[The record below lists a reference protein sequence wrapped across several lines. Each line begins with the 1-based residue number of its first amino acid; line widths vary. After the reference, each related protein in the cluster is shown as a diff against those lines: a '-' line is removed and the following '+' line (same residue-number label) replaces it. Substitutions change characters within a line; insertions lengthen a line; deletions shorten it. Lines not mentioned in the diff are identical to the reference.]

1 MEWSGIACTVMRAAS
16 DLVRIVPL
24 GERALSSAMA
34 ANDNLGYRSSFMES
48 SILFDDNDI
57 QAMRELR
64 GRLSSKSTIVD
75 FDEQILLS
83 SIRETTRIWKQ
94 DNKIIGFAFVDE
106 YNNLWFDTETEFPML
121 DELETEIIEWG
132 VFCRKRRITEV
143 GTENTLDCSCN
154 ANNNHR
160 INILE
165 KHGFRLEPI
174 RSLQYLYPLNKQIA
188 EHPLPTGFSIRC
200 VKGKDEVEQLV
211 ALHQSA
217 FGTNNMTMEYRLAM
231 MSTPQYIQEMDLV
244 AVTPNNELAAFC
256 VCGFDDPDKKIGY
269 TDPIGTH
276 PSYQRI
282 GLGKALTSAG
292 LITLRNAGVNTVRLG
307 TSNENIAMQKLAN
320 ALGFVCVSEK
330 LWFSKAVL

>member
-1 MEWSGIACTVMRAAS
+1 
-16 DLVRIVPL
+16 
-24 GERALSSAMA
+24 
-34 ANDNLGYRSSFMES
+34 MES

-64 GRLSSKSTIVD
+64 GRLASKSTIVD

-83 SIRETTRIWKQ
+83 STRETTRIWKQ
-94 DNKIIGFAFVDE
+94 DNKIVGFAFIDE
-106 YNNLWFDTETEFPML
+106 YNNLWFDAEAEFSLL
-121 DELETEIIEWG
+121 DELETEIVEWG
-132 VFCRKRRITEV
+132 INCIKRRNAETSID
-143 GTENTLDCSCN
+143 NTLDCTCN
-154 ANNNHR
+154 ADDSHR
-160 INILE
+160 ISVLK
-165 KHGFRLEPI
+165 KHGFTPEQV
-174 RSLQYLYPLNKQIA
+174 RSLRYLRPLNKQIA

-200 VKGKDEVEQLV
+200 VKGKEEVEQLV
-211 ALHQSA
+211 ALHRAA
-217 FGTNNMTMEYRLAM
+217 FGTNNMTIEYRLAM

-292 LITLRNAGVNTVRLG
+292 LIILRNAGANTVRLG
-307 TSNENIAMQKLAN
+307 TSNENIAMQRLAN
-320 ALGFVCVSEK
+320 ALGFVCVAEK